1 MQKAML
7 TTMLGNKYKAE
18 LQKWYDAF
26 AAANDNK
33 TGISEENYKKLQ
45 EQWNDIVTDAVKER
59 DKLKELLGWTSESS
73 SQDSTKRGFEA
84 MSQDTG
90 EELNGRFTALQITG
104 EEIKNQAIEQTG
116 LLSSINEKMSL
127 LDLTSENYPLLT
139 MPNVPDIA
147 GQTRERLAS
156 SYQPQI
162 TINFP
167 TDKIE
172 SLASD
177 VSSLKGIV
185 DELRT
190 NQIEKFNDV
199 VEGVSKMAKNT
210 PVMNKKIDSINDN
223 IKKAL

>member
-1 MQKAML
+1 MEQVN
-7 TTMLGNKYKAE
+7 GY
-18 LQKWYDAF
+18 LQNA
-26 AAANDNK
+26 
-33 TGISEENYKKLQ
+33 GI
-45 EQWNDIVTDAVKER
+45 D
-59 DKLKELLGWTSESS
+59 LKQSESS
-73 SQDSTKRGFEA
+73 SQSSTSRGFQA

-90 EELNGRFTALQITG
+90 EELKGRFTALQIAG

-127 LDLTSENYPLLT
+127 LDLTNEDIPRL
-139 MPNVPDIA
+139 MANVPDIA
-147 GQTRERLAS
+147 GQTRESIAS
-156 SYQPQI
+156 GYQSQI

-167 TDKIE
+167 TGKIE

>member
-1 MQKAML
+1 
-7 TTMLGNKYKAE
+7 
-18 LQKWYDAF
+18 
-26 AAANDNK
+26 
-33 TGISEENYKKLQ
+33 
-45 EQWNDIVTDAVKER
+45 
-59 DKLKELLGWTSESS
+59 
-73 SQDSTKRGFEA
+73 

-127 LDLTSENYPLLT
+127 LDLTNEDIPRL
-139 MPNVPDIA
+139 MANVPDIA
-147 GQTRERLAS
+147 GQTRESIAS
-156 SYQPQI
+156 GYQSQI

>member
-33 TGISEENYKKLQ
+33 TGISEEDYKKLQ

-127 LDLTSENYPLLT
+127 LDLTNEDIPRL
-139 MPNVPDIA
+139 MANVPDIA
-147 GQTRERLAS
+147 GQTRESIAS
-156 SYQPQI
+156 GYQSQI